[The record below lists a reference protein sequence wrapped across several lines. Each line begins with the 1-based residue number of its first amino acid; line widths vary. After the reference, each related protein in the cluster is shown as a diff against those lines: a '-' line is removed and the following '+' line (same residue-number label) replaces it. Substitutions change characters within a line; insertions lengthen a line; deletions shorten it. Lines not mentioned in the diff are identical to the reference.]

1 MQTTERFIS
10 PENDSLTHTHTPK
23 RHTHCLIG
31 DNNMPCKPNKEPLAF
46 NSKNAPFSWCRRRL
60 FFDRSLQFVAPGVFS
75 YRYWIKPG
83 GPGRP
88 SSSRLFKCHTRRM
101 QEWSSCWLIRPV
113 LGFLGSLSAFP
124 EETRLRAC
132 FYPENGTGFSISFI
146 NMLCALWSIHFL
158 MLYHGNKIKSRKKKS

>member
-1 MQTTERFIS
+1 MQAKQRAACIQFQNGS
-10 PENDSLTHTHTPK
+10 
-23 RHTHCLIG
+23 
-31 DNNMPCKPNKEPLAF
+31 
-46 NSKNAPFSWCRRRL
+46 FSWCRLRL

-83 GPGRP
+83 SPGRP

-132 FYPENGTGFSISFI
+132 FYWENAGGFSIERICISFV
-146 NMLCALWSIHFL
+146 NMLCVLCSIHASFCSTTATTL
-158 MLYHGNKIKSRKKKS
+158 RVKTVLKKS